1 MFQIDVQKRLEL
13 FIAGKD
19 QPVQVSDKQFH
30 LTEKEQGKA
39 DLTVSLLAP
48 CILFCDLEHKKLQ
61 YFKNK
66 HCADYVIFEFT
77 TSGWH
82 IHIFELKRS
91 VGIGEWKTI
100 KEQFAG
106 ALQNALALAGVLGI
120 RPDIS
125 KLALYTVYRNDKLND
140 AANPGKLRY
149 QMHMNG
155 SQVKTPDCQDW
166 NEERIVLD
174 FTEDISAEHHKIKLD
189 IESGTGECELATVLE
204 AG

>member
-1 MFQIDVQKRLEL
+1 MFQDDVQKRLDL
-13 FIAGKD
+13 FVVGTN
-19 QPVQVSDKQFH
+19 QPVQISDKLFH
-30 LTEKEQGKA
+30 LTEKGQGEA

-66 HCADYVIFEFT
+66 HCADYVIFEFV
-77 TSGWH
+77 TSGWR

-91 VGIGEWKTI
+91 VGVDEWKTI
-100 KEQFAG
+100 KNQFAG

-120 RPDIS
+120 QTDIRE
-125 KLALYTVYRNDKLND
+125 LALYTVYRNDKLND

-155 SQVKTPDCQDW
+155 SQAKTPDCQDW
-166 NEERIVLD
+166 NEKRIVLD
-174 FTEDISAEHHKIKLD
+174 FTEDISAEHHKVKLD
-189 IESGTGECELATVLE
+189 IENGTGECELATALE
-204 AG
+204 